1 MDIKARSL
9 TMDEY
14 ETYLDKVE
22 EYDKKVD
29 AKEMSRIKYVVNLA
43 KYILTEI
50 YQVEVEKYN
59 PGTIIDLYQKTI
71 KLTEQ
76 SEVEDEKN

>member
-29 AKEMSRIKYVVNLA
+29 AKEMSRIKYVINMA

>member
-1 MDIKARSL
+1 MDIQVRSL

-29 AKEMSRIKYVVNLA
+29 AKEMSRFKYVLNLA

-50 YQVEVEKYN
+50 YHVEVAKYN
-59 PGTIIDLYQKTI
+59 PGTVIDLYQKTM